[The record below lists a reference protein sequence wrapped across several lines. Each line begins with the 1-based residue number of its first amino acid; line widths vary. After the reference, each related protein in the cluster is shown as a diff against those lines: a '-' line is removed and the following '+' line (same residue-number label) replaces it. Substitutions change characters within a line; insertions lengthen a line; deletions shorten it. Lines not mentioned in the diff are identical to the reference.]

1 MTRSR
6 GVTGGKRMEAL
17 GDVNIGAVDIET
29 LRFLWSPNVVVPGDM
44 VGDSMTVG
52 TVLGLPD
59 RVLLVCRNG

>member
-6 GVTGGKRMEAL
+6 RVTGGTRMEAL
-17 GDVNIGAVDIET
+17 GDVNIGAVDIEP